1 VSGMGADPAGPARQ
15 PTDLRVPLA
24 DLLDRL
30 LGTGAVV
37 VGDLTLAVAD
47 VDLVH
52 VSLRALLASV
62 TAGGAPGRAPESP
75 APADD
80 VPVMPT
86 APAWRGRQRLTTD
99 RDTVE
104 RDLVRLVLSIVE
116 LLRQLMELQALRRV
130 DRGDLSEDQEERVGM
145 TLLELEDRMA
155 WLRERYGLTEE
166 DLRLDLGG

>member
-1 VSGMGADPAGPARQ
+1 MGADPAGPARQ
-15 PTDLRVPLA
+15 PADLQVPLA

-37 VGDLTLAVAD
+37 IGDLTLAVAG

-62 TAGGAPGRAPESP
+62 TAGGAPVRAPEGP
-75 APADD
+75 PPLADD

-86 APAWRGRQRLTTD
+86 APAWRGRQRIATD

-116 LLRQLMELQALRRV
+116 LLRQLMELQAMRRV

-155 WLRERYGLTEE
+155 WLREWYGLSEE
-166 DLRLDLGG
+166 DLRLDLDLRG